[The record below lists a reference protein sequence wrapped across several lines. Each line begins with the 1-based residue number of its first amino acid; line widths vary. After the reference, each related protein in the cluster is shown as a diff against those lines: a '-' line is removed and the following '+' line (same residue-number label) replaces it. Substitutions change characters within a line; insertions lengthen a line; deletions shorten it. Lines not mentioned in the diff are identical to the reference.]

1 MIEEIQGK
9 HPEATALEV
18 WFQDEARVGQK
29 GTLTR
34 RWAPRGSRPR
44 AVRDHRFKSTYLF
57 GAVCPDAGVAV
68 VLPRPRPSCSPN

>member
-18 WFQDEARVGQK
+18 WFQDGHGAEGPHVRVGQK

-34 RWAPRGSRPR
+34 RWAPCGILEWTTR
-44 AVRDHRFKSTYLF
+44 AAACRD
-57 GAVCPDAGVAV
+57 GCIG
-68 VLPRPRPSCSPN
+68 

>member
-29 GTLTR
+29 GTRTR
-34 RWAPRGSRPR
+34 RWAPCGISERTTR
-44 AVRDHRFKSTYLF
+44 AAACRD
-57 GAVCPDAGVAV
+57 GCIA
-68 VLPRPRPSCSPN
+68 